1 MELRLDRPSAAIG
14 AVGGLTHVLLVV
26 TLLSYFDYSPFV
38 TSTGLVFLS
47 IGVFILGALPLAV
60 SAYTRL
66 LLPSGG
72 LLALAAS
79 VTVVEVTTPAP
90 QKVVELGGH
99 AIIDG
104 SFHALR
110 YADSWYLW
118 LSILLVAG
126 LAEFA
131 IRRGYA
137 IGDDRLRHL
146 PEFSLVRSRQ
156 WTVVAACSIVVG
168 TGTMVLLIDGTLW
181 DTVPGYV
188 VGFGAA
194 AVATAVPFAALLARG
209 LVSPVL
215 LYSLVITTHA
225 RAEAFSSPDGLA
237 IVFLGFMAVV
247 FAIVAVIE
255 WLVRSR
261 LFGWDGGRFVDSQS
275 LSR

>member
-1 MELRLDRPSAAIG
+1 MNLITKLSAAIG
-14 AVGGLTHVLLVV
+14 ILGGLAHVVLVIALL
-26 TLLSYFDYSPFV
+26 LYFDYHPFV
-38 TSTGLVFLS
+38 TSTELVLLS
-47 IGVFILGALPLAV
+47 AGVFVLGALPLAV

-66 LLPSGG
+66 LVPGGG

-79 VTVVEVTTPAP
+79 VTVVEATTPAP
-90 QKVVELGGH
+90 QKVGELGGH

-110 YADSWYLW
+110 YADSWYIW
-118 LSILLVAG
+118 LSLLLVAG
-126 LAEFA
+126 VAEFT

-137 IGDDRLRHL
+137 LGDDRLRHL
-146 PEFSLVRSRQ
+146 PEFSLVRSRL

-188 VGFGAA
+188 IGFAA
-194 AVATAVPFAALLARG
+194 AAAATAVPFAALLARG
-209 LVSPVL
+209 LVSPIL

-225 RAEAFSSPDGLA
+225 RAEAFLSPDGLA

-247 FAIVAVIE
+247 FAIVAAIE

-261 LFGWDGGRFVDSQS
+261 LFGWDGGRFVDNQS
-275 LSR
+275 LGR